1 MKRSW
6 GVRREGGVLASL
18 ERSVNPTEE
27 IIAQEIRE
35 LKEREEELVRRREEQ
50 GDQEEQEEPRVIV
63 MEEPE
68 VEEVETV
75 ETVEAVETVETV
87 EVPPARFIT
96 TTSFKLN
103 EPKPINNNR

>member
-1 MKRSW
+1 MRSVKRSW

-75 ETVEAVETVETV
+75 ETVETV

>member
-1 MKRSW
+1 M
-6 GVRREGGVLASL
+6 RREGGVLASL

-50 GDQEEQEEPRVIV
+50 GDQAEQEEPRVIV

-68 VEEVETV
+68 VEEVE
-75 ETVEAVETVETV
+75 EVETVETV

>member
-1 MKRSW
+1 MRSVKRSW

-50 GDQEEQEEPRVIV
+50 GDQDQEEPRVIV

-68 VEEVETV
+68 VEEVET
-75 ETVEAVETVETV
+75 VETVETV